1 MLGVTLVDIIKRV
14 LISIMAQTWITPEGG
29 AVFKAIDYEGL
40 RVSLNKAQTRQLR
53 DEDLSCLGA
62 IRLHGW
68 WPVRPTHACA
78 WVELVHV
85 TVPVPQTPYAWFH
98 DITHL
103 TLSGTVPRSLVTP
116 RQLEHLVIEHLYTRK
131 EENGD
136 HRVVSIDSTSS
147 SLSILIQNSD
157 LDGLDLHIGND
168 SHTEHLPKKI
178 EMRNV
183 CLPSEWLVCAHSVII
198 DTFAPAYK
206 TLNLYDLWVTDLISL
221 ARLHSDHELSLH
233 YDTPYGCVS
242 VAPCKKLA
250 VVESPAIS
258 LRYDLF
264 EQFPVGTIMLN
275 GVLAAPAPTEID
287 EDSEK
292 NAED

>member
-1 MLGVTLVDIIKRV
+1 
-14 LISIMAQTWITPEGG
+14 
-29 AVFKAIDYEGL
+29 
-40 RVSLNKAQTRQLR
+40 
-53 DEDLSCLGA
+53 
-62 IRLHGW
+62 
-68 WPVRPTHACA
+68 
-78 WVELVHV
+78 V

-131 EENGD
+131 KEDGD
-136 HRVVSIDSTSS
+136 HRLVSIDSTSP

-157 LDGLDLHIGND
+157 LSGLDLHIGTA
-168 SHTEHLPKKI
+168 SCTEHRPKKI

-183 CLPSEWLVCAHSVII
+183 CLPPEWLICAHSVAI

-221 ARLHSDHELSLH
+221 AHLHTSDELSLH
-233 YDTPYGCVS
+233 YDIPRGCVS

-250 VVESPAIS
+250 VAESPAIS
-258 LRYDLF
+258 LHYDIF
-264 EQFPVGTIMLN
+264 KQFPVGTIMLN
-275 GVLAAPAPTEID
+275 GVLAAPAPTEND